1 MLNCQKKYTASLEFY
16 LNFFTEEVDDA
27 IQYLADLDRVYSE
40 HVRPRFGKRAL
51 EVREV
56 GEKRSSAAFLESFL
70 QEDKIMREY
79 AKYVKN
85 VKNVENMVR
94 RIH

>member
-1 MLNCQKKYTASLEFY
+1 MQRYKTVCRSSFHLD
-16 LNFFTEEVDDA
+16 FFTKEVNDA
-27 IQYLADLDRVYSE
+27 IQYLKDLDRVHTE
-40 HVRPRFGKRAL
+40 HVRPRFGKRGL
-51 EVREV
+51 EEVREV

-79 AKYVKN
+79 AKYVM
-85 VKNVENMVR
+85 ENMAR

>member
-1 MLNCQKKYTASLEFY
+1 M
-16 LNFFTEEVDDA
+16 
-27 IQYLADLDRVYSE
+27 
-40 HVRPRFGKRAL
+40 RPRFGKRGL
-51 EVREV
+51 EEVREV

-79 AKYVKN
+79 AEYVM
-85 VKNVENMVR
+85 ENMAR